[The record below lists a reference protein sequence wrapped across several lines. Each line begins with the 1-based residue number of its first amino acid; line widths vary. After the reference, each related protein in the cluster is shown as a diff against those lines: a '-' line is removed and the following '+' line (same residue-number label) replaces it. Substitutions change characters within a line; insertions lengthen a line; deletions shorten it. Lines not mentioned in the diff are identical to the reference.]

1 VYILIAKVVYILL
14 KIFLPSYKS
23 PSYATIGGMFK
34 GGKYTHHSDKPKLLE
49 QVRIIIRRRHYSLTT
64 EKTYIGWIKRFI
76 IFHNKRHPNEMGAH
90 EVEQFLNFLV
100 LKRGVSASTQAQAL
114 NAIVF
119 LYKQVLEL
127 DIGELEHL
135 KKSNKPKR
143 LPVVLSV
150 AEVSRVLTLLEGRNY
165 LMASLLYGAGL
176 RLMECVRLRV
186 QDIDFD
192 YAQLNIRDGKGK
204 KDRITTLPQTLFEL
218 LHVHMEKT
226 RVIHE
231 QDLTDGYGEVYLPSA
246 LSRKYPSAGKEWGW
260 QYVFPASRRSID
272 PYSGVERRHHIDEK
286 VLQRAVRKA
295 VKQSGITKKASC
307 HTFRHS
313 FATHLLERGYDI
325 RTVQELLGHSDVKTT
340 MIYTHV
346 LNQGGKGV
354 KSPLD
359 ML

>member
-1 VYILIAKVVYILL
+1 MD
-14 KIFLPSYKS
+14 
-23 PSYATIGGMFK
+23 TN
-34 GGKYTHHSDKPKLLE
+34 KPKLLD
-49 QVRIIIRRRHYSLTT
+49 QVRIVIRQRHYSLAT
-64 EKTYIGWIKRFI
+64 EKTYIAWIKRYI
-76 IFHNKRHPNEMGAH
+76 LFHDKRHPREMGKH
-90 EVEQFLNFLV
+90 DIESFLNFLV

-127 DIGELEHL
+127 DVGEFEHL
-135 KKSNKPKR
+135 RKSRKPRR

-150 AEVSRVLTLLEGRNY
+150 SEVGRVLSLLDGRPR
-165 LMASLLYGAGL
+165 LMAGLLYGAGL

-192 YAQLNIRDGKGK
+192 DAQLIVRRGKGQ
-204 KDRITTLPQTLFEL
+204 KDRVTMLPKSLFDSLHAQLERARL
-218 LHVHMEKT
+218 LHQ
-226 RVIHE
+226 
-231 QDLTDGYGEVYLPSA
+231 QDVQDGFGEVYLPPA
-246 LSRKYPSAGKEWGW
+246 LSRKYPQAGVEWGW
-260 QYVFPASRRSID
+260 QYVFPASKRSID
-272 PYSGVERRHHIDEK
+272 PYSGKQRRHHIDEK
-286 VLQRAVRKA
+286 SLQRAVRKA
-295 VKQSGITKKASC
+295 VQQSNISKRASC

-354 KSPLD
+354 QSPLD
-359 ML
+359 GLGLAETEEK